1 MKFAGV
7 FLIFSC
13 LYQPFASA
21 SEFAGSWKRDDT
33 QTRLNPA
40 PSLVIEKNSGGYHV
54 KWSTGAAYDVIFDS
68 REHPLPAPNLFNA
81 ASFRRT
87 DAKTIE
93 QDGKRAGKDAGKI
106 VWTVS
111 PDGQELHQITEGMY
125 QSGQHYHNDAYLK
138 RLSGAPGEDPFAA
151 TWQTDS
157 KRSVYSA
164 PMVYTINDVENG
176 IELKTTGG
184 LSFTARFDEKPYPT
198 SINPAGNT
206 VTLKRIDDR
215 TLRAVYRPKDGTVYR
230 TSTLAVSGG
239 TLTETS
245 DVADPAGTPFQSF
258 LVFRRQ

>member
-176 IELKTTGG
+176 IELKT
-184 LSFTARFDEKPYPT
+184 R
-198 SINPAGNT
+198 AGFPSPRDST
-206 VTLKRIDDR
+206 KSR
-215 TLRAVYRPKDGTVYR
+215 TLPASIRP
-230 TSTLAVSGG
+230 
-239 TLTETS
+239 ET
-245 DVADPAGTPFQSF
+245 P
-258 LVFRRQ
+258 

>member
-106 VWTVS
+106 VL
-111 PDGQELHQITEGMY
+111 DGL
-125 QSGQHYHNDAYLK
+125 
-138 RLSGAPGEDPFAA
+138 
-151 TWQTDS
+151 
-157 KRSVYSA
+157 
-164 PMVYTINDVENG
+164 
-176 IELKTTGG
+176 
-184 LSFTARFDEKPYPT
+184 
-198 SINPAGNT
+198 AG
-206 VTLKRIDDR
+206 
-215 TLRAVYRPKDGTVYR
+215 RP
-230 TSTLAVSGG
+230 
-239 TLTETS
+239 
-245 DVADPAGTPFQSF
+245 GTPSNHRGD
-258 LVFRRQ
+258 VSERPSTTTTMRT